1 MTAGAADRP
10 ESRRPQAKEAP
21 MKSSNTLH
29 AHKPEPS
36 PSKGQ
41 VGDRPDNGSRSS
53 RGAGPTSGA
62 RLDNPHKRIR
72 LTGHGRAH

>member
-1 MTAGAADRP
+1 MRITAHDVLRTH
-10 ESRRPQAKEAP
+10 STHR
-21 MKSSNTLH
+21 
-29 AHKPEPS
+29 PEPS

-53 RGAGPTSGA
+53 RGAGPSSGS

-72 LTGHGRAH
+72 LTGHARAC

>member
-1 MTAGAADRP
+1 
-10 ESRRPQAKEAP
+10 
-21 MKSSNTLH
+21 MKNSTTVH

-41 VGDRPDNGSRSS
+41 AGDRPDNGSRSS

>member
-1 MTAGAADRP
+1 MTAGAANLP
-10 ESRRPQAKEAP
+10 ESRTPQAKEAF
-21 MKSSNTLH
+21 MKNSNTLH

>member
-10 ESRRPQAKEAP
+10 ESRCPQAKEAH

>member
-10 ESRRPQAKEAP
+10 ESRCLQAKEAL